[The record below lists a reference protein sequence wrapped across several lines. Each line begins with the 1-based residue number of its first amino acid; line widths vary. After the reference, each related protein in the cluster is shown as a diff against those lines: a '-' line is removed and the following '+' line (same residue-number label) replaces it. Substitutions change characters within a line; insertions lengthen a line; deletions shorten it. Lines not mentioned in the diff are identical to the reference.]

1 MAVPATYAHSALA
14 LPPRR
19 LSVSLRGLAFRLGCA
34 ALCLTAASPSAF
46 AYRPFDS
53 TDADVAKA
61 GEFELEL
68 GPIGS
73 LREGVNKFWVAPAV
87 VANIGMKDGYE
98 LVLQGQRQQLREG
111 EPGVPSSSVVNTGVF
126 IKQVLRRGVLQ
137 DAEGPSVATEYGLLL
152 PTLNGEPGTGFS
164 WAGIVS
170 QRGAAGTVHLN
181 TEVAYTRE
189 HKPGAFLGAILEGPY
204 EWPVRPVMELF
215 AEQASGNP
223 RTLSRLVGMIW
234 RRTDQLSLDI
244 GIRSAS
250 FGDQHSNEL
259 RVGFTWGLSMGK

>member
-1 MAVPATYAHSALA
+1 MAVIAIHPGRASTLT
-14 LPPRR
+14 LW
-19 LSVSLRGLAFRLGCA
+19 LSCRSLHDLAFCICCWAG
-34 ALCLTAASPSAF
+34 LCLASAPPASF

-53 TDADVAKA
+53 TDADVAKP

-73 LREGVNKFWVAPAV
+73 LREGANKYWVAPAV
-87 VANIGMKDGYE
+87 VANIGIKNGE

-111 EPGVPSSSVVNTGVF
+111 GSGVPSTSVVNTGVF
-126 IKQVLRRGVLQ
+126 MKQVLRNGALQ

-152 PTLNGEPGTGFS
+152 PTLNGEHGAGFS

-170 QRGAAGTVHLN
+170 QRWAAATVHLN
-181 TEVAYTRE
+181 TEFAYTRE
-189 HKPGAFLGAILEGPY
+189 HKPDAFLGAIIEGPY

-215 AEQASGNP
+215 VEQASGSP
-223 RTLSRLVGMIW
+223 RIVSRLIGMIW
-234 RRTDQLSLDI
+234 RSKEQLSFDV

-250 FGDQHSNEL
+250 AGDLHINEI
-259 RVGFTWGLSMGK
+259 RVGFTWGFPTGK

>member
-1 MAVPATYAHSALA
+1 MKLA
-14 LPPRR
+14 NPSSTAAGCRR
-19 LSVSLRGLAFRLGCA
+19 AFRLAWIASCLA
-34 ALCLTAASPSAF
+34 AAASSAF

-68 GPIGS
+68 GPVGS
-73 LREGVNKFWVAPAV
+73 LRDGANKYWVAPAI
-87 VANIGMKDGYE
+87 VANFGIKDGYE

-111 EPGVPSSSVVNTGVF
+111 EPDVPSTSVVNTGVF

-170 QRGAAGTVHLN
+170 QRWTLATVHLN
-181 TEVAYTRE
+181 TEFAYTRE
-189 HKPGAFLGAILEGPY
+189 HRPDAFLGAIIEGPY
-204 EWPVRPVMELF
+204 EWTVRPVMELF
-215 AEQASGNP
+215 AEQASGSP
-223 RTLSRLVGMIW
+223 RTISRLVGMIW
-234 RRTDQLSLDI
+234 RKKEQLSFDV
-244 GIRSAS
+244 GIRMASA
-250 FGDQHSNEL
+250 GDRHINEI
-259 RVGFTWGLSMGK
+259 RVGFTWNLSMGK